1 MRAGA
6 MAVSLLVSANRKLG
20 DVTLGVVVG
29 HLQHRI
35 DTAGAPLLPSIQ
47 KHVGGVGNEVRLPYP
62 AIVEL
67 AVTAEVVFFTGIA
80 SAKREIAI
88 ENKFAVPKQPY
99 HRRRVGHR
107 NITGGLIAA
116 AVKILIPRIERN
128 RKETPSLPFK
138 TRLLFLILPD
148 RRCASARN
156 HINRGLVHVMLRLG
170 FASRLDFDDVAVVGH
185 VAISDVH
192 DGATASLALPRPQ
205 LDFS

>member
-6 MAVSLLVSANRKLG
+6 MAVGLLVSANGKLG

-29 HLQHRI
+29 HLQHGI
-35 DTAGAPLLPSIQ
+35 DTAGTPLLPSIQ
-47 KHVGGVGNEVRLPYP
+47 EHVGGVGNEVRLPYP

-80 SAKREIAI
+80 SAKTEIAI
-88 ENKFAVPKQPY
+88 ENKFAVPKQPH
-99 HRRRVGHR
+99 HRRCIGHR

-116 AVKILIPRIERN
+116 AIEVLVPRIEWN

-138 TRLLFLILPD
+138 TGLLFLILPN
-148 RRCASARN
+148 RRCAAAR
-156 HINRGLVHVMLRLG
+156 HHVNRGLVHMMLRLG
-170 FASRLDFDDVAVVGH
+170 FASRLDLDDMTVVGH

-192 DGATASLALPRPQ
+192 DGATTTLALPRPQ
-205 LDFS
+205 LDFC

>member
-1 MRAGA
+1 MCAGA
-6 MAVSLLVSANRKLG
+6 MAVGLLVSANRKLG

-35 DTAGAPLLPSIQ
+35 DAAGAPLLPSVQ
-47 KHVGGVGNEVRLPYP
+47 KHVGGAGNEARIPYP
-62 AIVEL
+62 RILVL
-67 AVTAEVVFFTGIA
+67 ALTTDVVFFPGIA
-80 SAKREIAI
+80 AAKREIAM
-88 ENKFAVPKQPY
+88 ENKFAVPKQPH

-116 AVKILIPRIERN
+116 AVKILVPRIERN

-138 TRLLFLILPD
+138 TRLLFLVLPD

-156 HINRGLVHVMLRLG
+156 DINRGLVHVMLRLG
-170 FASRLDFDDVAVVGH
+170 FASRFDLDDMTVVGH

-205 LDFS
+205 LDFC

>member
-6 MAVSLLVSANRKLG
+6 MAVGLLVSANRKLG

-35 DTAGAPLLPSIQ
+35 DAAGAPLLPSVQ
-47 KHVGGVGNEVRLPYP
+47 KHVGGVGNKVRLPYP
-62 AIVEL
+62 AVVEL
-67 AVTAEVVFFTGIA
+67 AVTAEVVFFPGIA
-80 SAKREIAI
+80 AAKPEIAI
-88 ENKFAVPKQPY
+88 ENKFAVPKQPH

-107 NITGGLIAA
+107 DVTGGLIAA
-116 AVKILIPRIERN
+116 AIEVLVPRIEWN
-128 RKETPSLPFK
+128 RKETPCLPFK

-156 HINRGLVHVMLRLG
+156 HIDRGLVHVMLWFG
-170 FASRLDFDDVAVVGH
+170 FASRLDFDDVTVVGH

>member
-6 MAVSLLVSANRKLG
+6 MAVGLLVSANRELR

-35 DTAGAPLLPSIQ
+35 DTASAPLLPSVQ
-47 KHVGGVGNEVRLPYP
+47 KHVGGVGNKVRLPYP
-62 AIVEL
+62 AVVEL

-80 SAKREIAI
+80 AAKTKIAI
-88 ENKFAVPKQPY
+88 ENKFAVAKQPH
-99 HRRRVGHR
+99 HRRRIGHR
-107 NITGGLIAA
+107 DVTSGLIAA
-116 AVKILIPRIERN
+116 AIEVLVQRIECN

-138 TRLLFLILPD
+138 PRLLFLILPD

-170 FASRLDFDDVAVVGH
+170 FASGLNLNDVTVVGH
-185 VAISDVH
+185 VAISDM
-192 DGATASLALPRPQ
+192 DDRATATLALPRPQ
-205 LDFS
+205 LDFC

>member
-1 MRAGA
+1 MCAGA
-6 MAVSLLVSANRKLG
+6 MAVRLLVSANRKLG

-35 DTAGAPLLPSIQ
+35 GTAGAPLFPPVQ

-88 ENKFAVPKQPY
+88 ENKFAVPKQPH
-99 HRRRVGHR
+99 HRRCIGYR
-107 NITGGLIAA
+107 NITSGLITA
-116 AVKILIPRIERN
+116 AVEVLVPRIERDG
-128 RKETPSLPFK
+128 KETPSLPFK

-148 RRCASARN
+148 RRCAAARN
-156 HINRGLVHVMLRLG
+156 HINRGLVHVMLRFG
-170 FASRLDFDDVAVVGH
+170 FASGLNLNDVAVIGH
-185 VAISDVH
+185 VAISDVY
-192 DGATASLALPRPQ
+192 DGATATLALPRPQ
-205 LDFS
+205 LNFS